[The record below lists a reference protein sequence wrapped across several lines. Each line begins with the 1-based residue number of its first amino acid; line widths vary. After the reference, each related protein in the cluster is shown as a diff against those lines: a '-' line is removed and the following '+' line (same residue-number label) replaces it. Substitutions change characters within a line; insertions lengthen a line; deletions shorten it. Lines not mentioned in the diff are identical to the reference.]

1 MHAFRRSPWV
11 LHYDASS
18 CNGCDIEVVASL
30 TPMYDVERLGVIN
43 TGNPKHADIF
53 LVTGSVNAQNLKV
66 LRTLYEQMP
75 EPRVVVAVGIC
86 AISGCVFRECYNV
99 MGGVDTVLPVDLY
112 VPGCAARPE
121 SIIDG
126 VIQAGELLEKK
137 RRFMKAMHGR
147 METIVIERA
156 TPLDAPEIL
165 ALQKIVYQNEAEMY
179 EDWTLTPLKQTL
191 AEMRVDFESKVFI
204 KAVVGGKIVGSVR
217 GYMVD
222 AASAQAPVEGNAQA
236 PVAGTAH
243 ITRLIVLPYF
253 WQRGIGTRLV
263 REIES
268 CFPQARRFET
278 FMGQKSRHT
287 MEPYQKLGYVPI
299 RQEKVSEQRDRV
311 YFAKEKASE

>member
-1 MHAFRRSPWV
+1 MQAFRKSPWV

-66 LRTLYEQMP
+66 LRNLYEQMP

-86 AISGCVFRECYNV
+86 ATSGCVFRECYNV

-126 VIQAGELLEKK
+126 VVQAVELLEKK
-137 RRFMKAMHGR
+137 RQFMKAMRGR
-147 METIVIERA
+147 MQTIVIERA

-165 ALQKIVYQNEAEMY
+165 ALQKIVYQNEAEIY
-179 EDWTLTPLKQTL
+179 DDWTLTPLKQTL
-191 AEMRVDFESKVFI
+191 AEMRVDFESHVFI

-217 GYMVD
+217 GTM
-222 AASAQAPVEGNAQA
+222 VEGA
-236 PVAGTAH
+236 AGHDARARVGSTAH

-253 WQRGIGTRLV
+253 WQRGIGTKLV
-263 REIES
+263 TEIEG
-268 CFPQARRFET
+268 CFPRAQRFET

-299 RQEKVSEQRDRV
+299 RQEKVSAQRERV
-311 YFAKEKASE
+311 YFAKERPVV

>member
-1 MHAFRRSPWV
+1 MRAFRRSPWV

-30 TPMYDVERLGVIN
+30 TPLYDMERLGVIN

-86 AISGCVFRECYNV
+86 ATSGCVFRECYNV

-126 VIQAGELLEKK
+126 VLQAVELLEKK
-137 RRFMKAMHGR
+137 RRFMRAMRGR
-147 METIVIERA
+147 MEAIVIERA

-165 ALQKIVYQNEAEMY
+165 ALQKIVYQNEAELY

-217 GYMVD
+217 GYMMD
-222 AASAQAPVEGNAQA
+222 AA
-236 PVAGTAH
+236 AGTAH

-253 WQRGIGTRLV
+253 WQRGIGTKLV
-263 REIES
+263 REIEG

-278 FMGQKSRHT
+278 FMGQKSKHT

-311 YFAKEKASE
+311 YFAKEKGE

>member
-1 MHAFRRSPWV
+1 MHAFKRSPWI

-30 TPMYDVERLGVIN
+30 TPVYDVERLGVIN

-86 AISGCVFRECYNV
+86 ATSGCVFRECYNV

-126 VIQAGELLEKK
+126 VIQATELLEKK
-137 RRFMKAMHGR
+137 RQFMKAMRGR
-147 METIVIERA
+147 MQTIVIERA

-222 AASAQAPVEGNAQA
+222 AADAAHG
-236 PVAGTAH
+236 AGTTAH

-253 WQRGIGTRLV
+253 WQHGIGTKLV
-263 REIES
+263 REIEG
-268 CFPQARRFET
+268 CFPQAQRFET

-311 YFAKEKASE
+311 YFAKERSSE

>member
-1 MHAFRRSPWV
+1 MNAFKRSPWV

-30 TPMYDVERLGVIN
+30 TPLYDVERLGVIN

-86 AISGCVFRECYNV
+86 ATSGCVFRECYNV
-99 MGGVDTVLPVDLY
+99 MGGVDAVLPVDLY

-126 VIQAGELLEKK
+126 ILQAVGVLEKK
-137 RRFMKAMHGR
+137 RAFMKGIHGR
-147 METIVIERA
+147 MGEMVMERA
-156 TPLDAPEIL
+156 TALDAPEIL
-165 ALQKIVYQNEAEMY
+165 ALQKIVYQHEAEIY
-179 EDWTLTPLKQTL
+179 DDWSLTPLKQTL

-217 GYMVD
+217 GYMVED
-222 AASAQAPVEGNAQA
+222 R
-236 PVAGTAH
+236 TAH
-243 ITRLIVLPYF
+243 VTRLIVHPYF
-253 WQRGIGTRLV
+253 WQRGIGTKLV
-263 REIES
+263 QEIEGL
-268 CFPQARRFET
+268 FPRARRFET
-278 FMGQKSRHT
+278 FTGQKSRHT
-287 MEPYQKLGYVPI
+287 MEPYQRLGYTPI

-311 YFAKEKASE
+311 YFAKEREQQ